1 MEVANILADLELD
14 CTAIVAGIL
23 HDIVEDTSYTIE
35 QIRENFG
42 DEVANLVD
50 GVTKLA
56 RFPTGSVA
64 LAIRRL
70 PFDVPSSE
78 ELGLPRIVTDLA
90 KKKRAWSSL
99 QVLQGLGSQLP

>member
-50 GVTKLA
+50 GVTKLGKI
-56 RFPTGSVA
+56 PYTT
-64 LAIRRL
+64 RRNCRLKTSEKCFL
-70 PFDVPSSE
+70 PWQRTS
-78 ELGLPRIVTDLA
+78 GLF
-90 KKKRAWSSL
+90 S
-99 QVLQGLGSQLP
+99 

>member
-1 MEVANILADLELD
+1 VYL
-14 CTAIVAGIL
+14 
-23 HDIVEDTSYTIE
+23 
-35 QIRENFG
+35 QR
-42 DEVANLVD
+42 
-50 GVTKLA
+50 
-56 RFPTGSVA
+56 GSVA